1 MATALLLLVTRSLAE
16 AKKRPDIDE
25 NILHFYG
32 VHTLTSALQKAAE
45 PLLSRLRGNGSITAD
60 DLFALPLGDEPKDV
74 ALFEKEVEF
83 CHSCMLC
90 TNELPDLF
98 MEQAALLP
106 FDYALVPFPI
116 AVALYIL
123 EKIGGLNAK
132 LTWSIF
138 ITTLCWQAHIDL
150 TVSHNPKR
158 PRQRIRPRLP
168 TFACAEP
175 GSKKSPCL
183 DTFLHSGVYKRLRD
197 LFPYLLADT
206 PAGYSF
212 SGGSTAKACEQLLQ
226 NDGYLGILVDEA
238 SSFFPLSMATKGDVN
253 ESQHLKPQLLL
264 PFRTG
269 APPERMLLKHKKDL
283 PATQVAMVF
292 LSQFPAARSFLV
304 PIVKHLSIG
313 WAQGF
318 IFTYSRLAAPGFWPL
333 PHVQSVDRFFI
344 SSTALL
350 QAVTSLCSM
359 TMKLTT
365 ALY

>member
-32 VHTLTSALQKAAE
+32 VHTLTSAVQKAAE

-168 TFACAEP
+168 TYACAEP

-212 SGGSTAKACEQLLQ
+212 SGGSTAKACE
-226 NDGYLGILVDEA
+226 
-238 SSFFPLSMATKGDVN
+238 
-253 ESQHLKPQLLL
+253 
-264 PFRTG
+264 
-269 APPERMLLKHKKDL
+269 
-283 PATQVAMVF
+283 
-292 LSQFPAARSFLV
+292 
-304 PIVKHLSIG
+304 
-313 WAQGF
+313 
-318 IFTYSRLAAPGFWPL
+318 
-333 PHVQSVDRFFI
+333 
-344 SSTALL
+344 
-350 QAVTSLCSM
+350 
-359 TMKLTT
+359 
-365 ALY
+365 